1 MTSPIGAA
9 NAYASL
15 ARLTDP
21 AGGVGGGLAK
31 GLNGGLT
38 TGLADPSGAQSF
50 GAMVK
55 DALGSVMA
63 AGRSADAQ
71 TQAAASGKANVV
83 DVVTAVA
90 ESETAIETLV
100 SVRDKVIQ
108 AYEEIMRMPI

>member
-21 AGGVGGGLAK
+21 AGGGPGK
-31 GLNGGLT
+31 GLGTGLVTGLT
-38 TGLADPSGAQSF
+38 DPSGAQSF

-63 AGRSADAQ
+63 AGRSADA
-71 TQAAASGKANVV
+71 
-83 DVVTAVA
+83 
-90 ESETAIETLV
+90 
-100 SVRDKVIQ
+100 
-108 AYEEIMRMPI
+108 